1 MPTALARLSNGRAAL
16 ITFKEQSRAEQSR
29 AEQSRAE
36 QSRAACGMR
45 DRLRESEMMMLC
57 FG

>member
-36 QSRAACGMR
+36 QSS
-45 DRLRESEMMMLC
+45 LRYERPIKGE
-57 FG
+57 